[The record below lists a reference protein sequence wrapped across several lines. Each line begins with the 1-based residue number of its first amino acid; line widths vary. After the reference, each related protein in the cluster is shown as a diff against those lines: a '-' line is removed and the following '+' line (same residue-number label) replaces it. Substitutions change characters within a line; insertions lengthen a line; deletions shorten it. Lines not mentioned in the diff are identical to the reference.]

1 MIGRAVVTTPK
12 PQRDPRLDQKSACR
26 KSQNNG
32 LRDNLIDR
40 DPVLSLRRIDIA
52 VAAVCIDKA
61 TAEYRNFAG
70 LASFDVPVALKK
82 TEPWSLVTQHAPSH

>member
-12 PQRDPRLDQKSACR
+12 PQGDPRLDQKSACR

-40 DPVLSLRRIDIA
+40 DLVISLRRIA
-52 VAAVCIDKA
+52 VAAGCIDKA

>member
-1 MIGRAVVTTPK
+1 MPSRQA
-12 PQRDPRLDQKSACR
+12 DLDLNQKSACR

-40 DPVLSLRRIDIA
+40 DLVISLRRIA
-52 VAAVCIDKA
+52 VAAGCIDKA